1 MGKRKGTQL
10 GTMEQYI
17 SKYEVLHFLNTNL
30 KKGRYSEHKK
40 LFTAKLWIPDIDSIY
55 NFLI

>member
-17 SKYEVLHFLNTNL
+17 SKYEVLHFLNTHL
-30 KKGRYSEHKK
+30 KKGD
-40 LFTAKLWIPDIDSIY
+40 TANTK
-55 NFLI
+55 NFLLPSSGYQT